1 MIDYRIENNR
11 LVVDLSGELGM
22 FTVSKFNEVF
32 ATALEETSIYAV
44 VIDMAK
50 LDIMDSCGLG
60 ALVSALKMVTAR
72 GGFIHLARMKAG
84 IVELLYLT
92 KLEKRFRL
100 FSSLEDALDAPPL
113 SPLDLASAP
122 AA

>member
-1 MIDYRIENNR
+1 MIDYRLENNR
-11 LVVDLSGELGM
+11 LVVELSGELGM

-32 ATALEETSIYAV
+32 SLALEETGTYAV
-44 VIDMAK
+44 VIDMAH

-60 ALVSALKMVTAR
+60 ALVSALKMVTSR

-100 FSSLEDALDAPPL
+100 FTTMDEALTAPPMQ
-113 SPLDLASAP
+113 PLEIVPAP